1 MYKPQ
6 DFNCLP
12 RMLSTEMTIS
22 SYIFAVYYFISKSFP
37 LEYSIITKRAIH
49 QVKAG
54 NACTCARAHTHTRAT
69 LRTSRA
75 SMPIALRILTAMH
88 RYEVMGIYT

>member
-6 DFNCLP
+6 DSNCLP

-37 LEYSIITKRAIH
+37 LEYSINTKRAIH
-49 QVKAG
+49 QVKAEQMEM
-54 NACTCARAHTHTRAT
+54 RAHVHVRTHTHEQ
-69 LRTSRA
+69 
-75 SMPIALRILTAMH
+75 P
-88 RYEVMGIYT
+88 